1 MEHEFIRRQRAKWE
15 KGKKPN
21 KISGKTFTKFCRK
34 LWQRAV
40 VGLKQTEK
48 IELKMAK
55 GRGARRLGNVDR

>member
-1 MEHEFIRRQRAKWE
+1 MEIIICKKRRFLKLADC
-15 KGKKPN
+15 
-21 KISGKTFTKFCRK
+21 KTFTKFCRK